1 MKTTIKNILE
11 RRSVSI
17 PINAVLFLA
26 NFVIVSYI
34 WRQSATDLAGLGRLT
49 ICWAAASGLTWMMT
63 SYAKGI
69 VRLALAILLLG
80 VLIYIMTL
88 HGM

>member
-1 MKTTIKNILE
+1 MKNSINTILE
-11 RRSVSI
+11 RRSVNV

-26 NFVIVSYI
+26 NFVIVSYV
-34 WRQSATDLAGLGRLT
+34 WRQSAPDLAGLGRLT

-80 VLIYIMTL
+80 VLTYIMTL

>member
-1 MKTTIKNILE
+1 MKNSINTILE
-11 RRSVSI
+11 RRSVNV

-34 WRQSATDLAGLGRLT
+34 WRQSAPDLVGLGRLT
-49 ICWAAASGLTWMMT
+49 ICWAAASGLTWMLT

-69 VRLALAILLLG
+69 VKLALAILLLG
-80 VLIYIMTL
+80 VLTYIMTL
-88 HGM
+88 HGT